1 MAIFQRGGFPV
12 RALKFGMRF
21 VFAFAFVVPSLA
33 FAADTKPAA
42 PPAPAQQIDKLF
54 ATLGG
59 DISDDDARVIEA
71 KIETLFNQSG
81 SATVDLLM
89 TRADA
94 AVEAGDTK
102 TASKLF
108 ESVTDLAPDYA
119 EGWHNRAALQTA
131 AGDDEGAMISLQ
143 KTLTLNPREFAAYM
157 QLAQMLEDYGDKKGA
172 LDAYRKAQSLD
183 PHIEDIARHVREL
196 SRDVEGQ
203 GI

>member
-1 MAIFQRGGFPV
+1 MAIFQRGGVRV
-12 RALKFGMRF
+12 RALKFAMRF
-21 VFAFAFVVPSLA
+21 VLAFAFVMPSLA
-33 FAADTKPAA
+33 FAADAKPAA

-94 AVEAGDTK
+94 AIEAGDTK

-108 ESVTDLAPDYA
+108 ESVT
-119 EGWHNRAALQTA
+119 GSRARLC
-131 AGDDEGAMISLQ
+131 G
-143 KTLTLNPREFAAYM
+143 R
-157 QLAQMLEDYGDKKGA
+157 LAQSRGA
-172 LDAYRKAQSLD
+172 ADRC
-183 PHIEDIARHVREL
+183 RR
-196 SRDVEGQ
+196 
-203 GI
+203 

>member
-1 MAIFQRGGFPV
+1 MVIFQRGGFPV
-12 RALKFGMRF
+12 RAVKFAMRF
-21 VFAFAFVVPSLA
+21 VFAFAFVMPSLA

-42 PPAPAQQIDKLF
+42 SPAPVAPAQQIDKLF
-54 ATLGG
+54 ATLST
-59 DISDDDARVIEA
+59 DISEDDARVIEA

-89 TRADA
+89 TRAGA

-172 LDAYRKAQSLD
+172 LEAYRK
-183 PHIEDIARHVREL
+183 
-196 SRDVEGQ
+196 
-203 GI
+203 